1 METRSE
7 SSKSSSAELL
17 VTLAISLLLTQHQ
30 AAAVARMNQCT
41 LPRPQLRLMLEY
53 GGCSHLT
60 QRRTTQY
67 LTPPLQ
73 WGRGSLQL
81 SRPGATTGARQTLPP
96 ACSSSRHQPQYSQ
109 H

>member
-7 SSKSSSAELL
+7 SSKSSSAEVL

-30 AAAVARMNQCT
+30 TAAVARMNQWT
-41 LPRPQLRLMLEY
+41 LWRLQLRLVEA

-81 SRPGATTGARQTLPP
+81 SSPGATTGARQTLPP
-96 ACSSSRHQPQYSQ
+96 A
-109 H
+109 

>member
-30 AAAVARMNQCT
+30 TAAVARMNQWT
-41 LPRPQLRLMLEY
+41 LRRLQLRLRL
-53 GGCSHLT
+53 GAGSHLT

-81 SRPGATTGARQTLPP
+81 SSPGATTGARQTLPP
-96 ACSSSRHQPQYSQ
+96 TCSSNRHQQQYSQ